1 MGGMD
6 ELEIDRVAII
16 KLTLIQS
23 VIFLAVAL
31 AYAAFMGDAGAIGLN
46 LDRVN
51 QSIFFGLLLFA
62 GVVPLLY
69 LPRYLGVRN
78 QLEEAI
84 AYNLGTRDILGL
96 NLVVSCSEEL
106 FFRGFL
112 LRVIGVIPSAVIFGV
127 MHYIGYASK
136 LEVAYALLVGLL
148 LGFLYQ
154 LYLPNIL
161 FPITF
166 HFLANAFT
174 LLLTRYGIIKGETNG
189 IETGIQE

>member
-1 MGGMD
+1 MDEMD
-6 ELEIDRVAII
+6 ELDIDRGAII

-23 VIFLAVAL
+23 VIFLAVAV
-31 AYAAFMGDAGAIGLN
+31 AYAWFMGDAASIGLN
-46 LDRVN
+46 SDGVPR
-51 QSIFFGLLLFA
+51 SILYGSLLFA
-62 GVVPLLY
+62 GVLPFLY
-69 LPRYLGVRN
+69 LPRYLGIRN

-84 AYNLGTRDILGL
+84 AFKLGTRDILGL

-112 LRVIGVIPSAVIFGV
+112 LRIIGVIPSAVIFGV

-148 LGFLYQ
+148 LGFLYR

-174 LLLTRYGIIKGETNG
+174 LLLTRHGIVKGETNG
-189 IETGIQE
+189 IETGI